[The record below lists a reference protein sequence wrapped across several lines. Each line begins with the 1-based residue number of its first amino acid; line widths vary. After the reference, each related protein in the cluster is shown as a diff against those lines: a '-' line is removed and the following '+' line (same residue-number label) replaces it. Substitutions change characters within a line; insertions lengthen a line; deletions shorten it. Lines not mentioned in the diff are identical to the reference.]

1 MYFIYKMKLPKIVNN
16 KYVLYLVL
24 VLAIINAVGL
34 LQEQDYDS
42 LLLLTIVG
50 LLSSYFT
57 KNMVVVLGI
66 AMTVAN
72 YNYIQDNL
80 SMLEGFKGG
89 KGKGKSDA
97 EKCWKSDGSEWV
109 HQKQHKKEGDC
120 PEPMCWASE
129 GNKNSCGPARKKQ
142 GFGQRNV
149 PKSKSASV
157 NSDDDETDEARVD
170 YAATLEGAY
179 ENLQNMLGDEGMK
192 GLTNETKNLV
202 KQQKGLMESLS
213 TMTPVLK
220 SAKKTLDD
228 LDLGSATGDMQKIMA
243 QLGGKKK
250 SNK

>member
-1 MYFIYKMKLPKIVNN
+1 MKLPKIVNN
-16 KYVLYLVL
+16 KYVLYTVL
-24 VLAIINAVGL
+24 VLAIINAICL

-57 KNMVVVLGI
+57 KNMVVVLGV

-72 YNYIQDNL
+72 FNYIQDNL
-80 SMLEGFKGG
+80 RLLEGFKGG
-89 KGKGKSDA
+89 ESDA
-97 EKCWKSDGSEWV
+97 ATEKSYCWKSNGNEWEK
-109 HQKQHKKEGDC
+109 QKKITNEDQCAD
-120 PEPMCWASE
+120 PMCWSSDSA
-129 GNKNSCGPARKKQ
+129 SCGSASKKQ

-157 NSDDDETDEARVD
+157 NDDDETDEPRVD

-179 ENLQNMLGDEGMK
+179 ENLEKMLGNEGMK
-192 GLTNETKNLV
+192 GLTDETKKLV

-228 LDLGSATGDMQKIMA
+228 LDLGSATGDMQKIMQ

-250 SNK
+250 AKK

>member
-1 MYFIYKMKLPKIVNN
+1 MKLPKIVNN

-24 VLAIINAVGL
+24 ILAIINAVGL

-50 LLSSYFT
+50 MLSSYFT
-57 KNMVVVLGI
+57 KNMVVVLSV
-66 AMTVAN
+66 AMVVAN

-80 SMLEGFKGG
+80 SILEGFKGE
-89 KGKGKSDA
+89 
-97 EKCWKSDGSEWV
+97 EKASSCWKKEGKKWV
-109 HQKQHKKEGDC
+109 AADEHKKESDC
-120 PEPMCWASE
+120 PKDMCWAVD
-129 GNKNSCGPARKKQ
+129 GGSCTKKQ

-157 NSDDDETDEARVD
+157 NDDDDETDEPRID

-179 ENLQNMLGDEGMK
+179 DNLQNMLGDEGMK
-192 GLTNETKNLV
+192 GLTSETKKLV

-228 LDLGSATGDMQKIMA
+228 LDLGSATGDMQKIMK

>member
-1 MYFIYKMKLPKIVNN
+1 MKLPKIVNN
-16 KYVLYLVL
+16 KYVLYTVL
-24 VLAIINAVGL
+24 VLAIINAICL

-57 KNMVVVLGI
+57 KNMVVVLGV
-66 AMTVAN
+66 AMAVAN
-72 YNYIQDNL
+72 ANFIQDNL
-80 SMLEGFKGG
+80 RMLEGFKG
-89 KGKGKSDA
+89 KSDDKT
-97 EKCWKSDGSEWV
+97 EKSYCWKSNGSEWE
-109 HQKQHKKEGDC
+109 KQNKITNEDQC
-120 PEPMCWASE
+120 EEPMCWSSDAA
-129 GNKNSCGPARKKQ
+129 SCGSASKKQ

-157 NSDDDETDEARVD
+157 NDDDETDEPRVD

-179 ENLQNMLGDEGMK
+179 ENLEKMLGNEGMK
-192 GLTNETKNLV
+192 GLTDETKKLV

-228 LDLGSATGDMQKIMA
+228 LDLGSATGDMQKIMQ

-250 SNK
+250 SKK